1 MPEYPEEARGATD
14 AILEAFPYHSPEY
27 KEIYAAFIQAQG
39 EFTPVAKTKT
49 AKVKGRTKTGAEYE
63 YTYKYADQADVLA
76 MALPVLT
83 KHGLG
88 LMQPHMWIDG
98 RLRVAT
104 RLIHSSGQW
113 LQSYGLGLPE
123 NLAPQDFGSLSTYW
137 RRYDV
142 CSLLGIAADEDVDG
156 PGTGDREQKT
166 ENREQKTVRQPAA
179 VVKATQPTPTS
190 TPGEQLLVE
199 RDALIGKLKEL
210 VPDGKLLGQKA
221 KAMFPEHQTTK
232 TLMLADLQHLYEAL
246 LKEKADREKREAPPP
261 ERPVPSDIPPDVAA
275 MFDEGTLTTAS
286 RLPPPETKIA
296 SGGPR
301 LIGIPTIGKG
311 LAQRLHK
318 LIGIHKIH
326 TEAELLEDCLKPLG
340 LEHASDLPRD
350 LYERLCDWAE
360 GKQESPAKGVDS
372 DGTE

>member
-1 MPEYPEEARGATD
+1 MPEFSEDAKGATD
-14 AILEAFPYHSPEY
+14 AIFEAFPYHSPEY

-39 EFTPVAKTKT
+39 EFAPVAKTKT
-49 AKVKGRTKTGAEYE
+49 ATVKGRTKTGVEYE
-63 YTYKYADQADVLA
+63 YTYKYADHADVLA

-142 CSLLGIAADEDVDG
+142 CSLLGIAADEDIDA
-156 PGTGDREQKT
+156 QKNA
-166 ENREQKTVRQPAA
+166 EAARPAPVRQPE
-179 VVKATQPTPTS
+179 ATQPANAATPAIAVKPVQPAPPVTA
-190 TPGEQLLVE
+190 GEQLLAE
-199 RDALIGKLKEL
+199 RDELIAKLKAL
-210 VPDGKLLGQKA
+210 VPDGKTLGQKA

-232 TLMLADLQHLYEAL
+232 TLTVADLQQFYESL
-246 LKEKADREKREAPPP
+246 LKEKTALKREVPPLVRETPLP
-261 ERPVPSDIPPDVAA
+261 ERPVPDIPPDVAA
-275 MFDEGTLTTAS
+275 MFDEGTLTTA
-286 RLPPPETKIA
+286 
-296 SGGPR
+296 GR

-326 TEAELLEDCLKPLG
+326 TEAELLEDYLKPLG

-360 GKQESPAKGVDS
+360 GKLESPAKGAAS
-372 DGTE
+372 DGSE

>member
-1 MPEYPEEARGATD
+1 MPEYSEEAKGVVN

-39 EFTPVAKTKT
+39 EFIPVAKTKT
-49 AKVKGRTKTGAEYE
+49 ATVKGRTKTGAEYE

-83 KHGLG
+83 KHDLG

-113 LQSYGLGLPE
+113 LQSYGLGLLE

-142 CSLLGIAADEDVDG
+142 CSLLGIAADEDMDA
-156 PGTGDREQKT
+156 QKNL
-166 ENREQKTVRQPAA
+166 EASRPAPVRQPEATPPAKAA
-179 VVKATQPTPTS
+179 TVVQAVPPE
-190 TPGEQLLVE
+190 TPGEQLLAE

-210 VPDGKLLGQKA
+210 VPDGRMLGQKA

-232 TLMLADLQHLYEAL
+232 TLTVADLQRLYEAL
-246 LKEKADREKREAPPP
+246 LKEKQGSASQPTRATREALSPV
-261 ERPVPSDIPPDVAA
+261 RPAPDIPPDVAA
-275 MFDEGTLTTAS
+275 MFDEGTLTTA
-286 RLPPPETKIA
+286 
-296 SGGPR
+296 GR

-326 TEAELLEDCLKPLG
+326 TEAELLEDYLKPLG

-360 GKQESPAKGVDS
+360 GKLETPAKGAAS
-372 DGTE
+372 DGAE

>member
-14 AILEAFPYHSPEY
+14 AIFEAFPYHSPEY

-39 EFTPVAKTKT
+39 EFVPVAKTKT

-83 KHGLG
+83 KHDLG

-113 LQSYGLGLPE
+113 LQSYGLGLLE

-142 CSLLGIAADEDVDG
+142 CSLLGIAADEDMDA
-156 PGTGDREQKT
+156 QKNL
-166 ENREQKTVRQPAA
+166 EASRPAPVRQPEATPPANAA
-179 VVKATQPTPTS
+179 IAVKPVQPTPLA
-190 TPGEQLLVE
+190 TPGEQLLAE
-199 RDALIGKLKEL
+199 RDELIAKLKAL
-210 VPDGKLLGQKA
+210 VPDGKTLGQKA

-232 TLMLADLQHLYEAL
+232 TLTVADLQRLYEAL
-246 LKEKADREKREAPPP
+246 LKEKQGSASQPTRATREALSPV
-261 ERPVPSDIPPDVAA
+261 RPAPDIPPDVAA
-275 MFDEGTLTTAS
+275 MFDEGTLTTA
-286 RLPPPETKIA
+286 
-296 SGGPR
+296 GR

-326 TEAELLEDCLKPLG
+326 TEAELLEDYLKPLG

-360 GKQESPAKGVDS
+360 GKQESPAKGAAS
-372 DGTE
+372 DGAE